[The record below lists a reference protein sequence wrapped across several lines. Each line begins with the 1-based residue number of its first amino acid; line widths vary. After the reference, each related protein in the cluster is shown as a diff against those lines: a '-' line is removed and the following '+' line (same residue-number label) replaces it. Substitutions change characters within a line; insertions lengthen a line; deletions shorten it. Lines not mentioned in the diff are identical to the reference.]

1 MTEVLAHAP
10 GNPSSTHAEG
20 AEARRLVEIARRQIA
35 DALGAGDAEIVF
47 TAGVTEANNA
57 AITNEQGPVG
67 DDFQIPGIGPAS
79 LSPDKRGAQ
88 DGVRLSV
95 YDSTS
100 GDGGI
105 VAFTELLDAF
115 E

>member
-1 MTEVLAHAP
+1 MPESDFRNPLEYAPEEDNWFNALRRYCHVLAIFE
-10 GNPSSTHAEG
+10 T
-20 AEARRLVEIARRQIA
+20 IATA
-35 DALGAGDAEIVF
+35 AGPDLTPETF
-47 TAGVTEANNA
+47 ETAAY
-57 AITNEQGPVG
+57 GPAG